1 MVAERSNEEMK
12 KTRNILIA
20 VGATT
25 IFLAMALGFRLASK
39 PRMPGTYAELTSL
52 PAETLEELDI
62 ALMNLLCAEG
72 LPGAENLNV
81 EKCLTVLDR
90 WAEVVKQSEQKYSA
104 QFFQNRQ
111 KYDNSYAKF
120 QAVNLGLTL
129 KEDLKCGYNQEL
141 VKSGAMNDIRST
153 RFFRDSS
160 DLFLHGFINKRTG
173 SCSSLPVL
181 MVAIGRRC
189 GYPLYLVTCK
199 GHLFCRWDDGKE
211 RFNIETACPGVDSK
225 PDSYYMRWPHPTN
238 TAEIKSE
245 KFLKSLNQAE
255 ELAVFFRLRASCL
268 EENKRF
274 TEASEAYSFA
284 LPSFPE
290 SKYLKAYIMNVNRR
304 K

>member
-1 MVAERSNEEMK
+1 M
-12 KTRNILIA
+12 T
-20 VGATT
+20 
-25 IFLAMALGFRLASK
+25 ALGFAIVLGTTALGFNFSNK
-39 PRMPGTYAELTSL
+39 PHMPKAYADLTAL
-52 PAETLEELDI
+52 PPEKIEQIDI

-72 LPGAENLNV
+72 LPGADNLNID
-81 EKCLTVLDR
+81 ECLAVLDQ
-90 WAEVVKQSEQKYSA
+90 WAELAQQNEQKYSG

-111 KYDNSYAKF
+111 QYDNSYAKF

-141 VKSGAMNDIRST
+141 IDSGAMNDIQST
-153 RFFRDSS
+153 RFFRNSS
-160 DLFLHGFINKRTG
+160 DLFLHGFIDKRTG

-211 RFNIETACPGVDSK
+211 RFNIETACPGIDSK

-238 TAEIKSE
+238 LTEAKAE
-245 KFLKSLNQAE
+245 KFLKNLSRSE
-255 ELAVFFRLRASCL
+255 ELAVFARLRASCL
-268 EENKRF
+268 EENKRYA
-274 TEASEAYSFA
+274 EASEAYTFA

-290 SKYLKAYIMNVNRR
+290 SKHLKSYLNNVNRR

>member
-1 MVAERSNEEMK
+1 MK
-12 KTRNILIA
+12 KKRNIIIA
-20 VGATT
+20 LGWAIVLGATAFG
-25 IFLAMALGFRLASK
+25 IYFVIK
-39 PRMPGTYAELTSL
+39 PSFPKTYAELTALS
-52 PAETLEELDI
+52 PDEIEQVDI

-72 LPGAENLNV
+72 LPGAEHLNI
-81 EKCLTVLDR
+81 EECLTVLDQ
-90 WAEVVKQSEQKYSA
+90 WAELVKQGEQKYSG

-111 KYDNSYAKF
+111 QYDNSYSKF

-141 VKSGAMNDIRST
+141 VKSGAMEDLRST
-153 RFFRDSS
+153 RFFRSS
-160 DLFLHGFINKRTG
+160 NDLFLHGFVEKRTG

-238 TAEIKSE
+238 LAEINTE
-245 KFLKSLNQAE
+245 KFLKSLSRSE
-255 ELAVFFRLRASCL
+255 ELAVFARLRASCL
-268 EENKRF
+268 EENKRYA
-274 TEASEAYSFA
+274 EASEAY
-284 LPSFPE
+284 
-290 SKYLKAYIMNVNRR
+290 
-304 K
+304 